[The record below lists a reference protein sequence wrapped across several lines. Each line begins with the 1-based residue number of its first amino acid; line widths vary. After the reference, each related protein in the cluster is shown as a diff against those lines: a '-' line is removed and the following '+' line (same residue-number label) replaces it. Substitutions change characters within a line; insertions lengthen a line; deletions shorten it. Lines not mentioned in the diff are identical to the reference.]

1 MDKVFYQNLKP
12 RNLYPKMKKRHEQK
26 LIILSLLLLLC
37 FNMPLLLIFDSSASL
52 VGIPVVYVYFF
63 SLWIFS
69 ILISL
74 LVIKRYYE

>member
-1 MDKVFYQNLKP
+1 
-12 RNLYPKMKKRHEQK
+12 MKKRHEQK

-37 FNMPLLLIFDSSASL
+37 FNMPLLLLFDSSTS
-52 VGIPVVYVYFF
+52 VGGIPVIYVYFF

-69 ILISL
+69 VLISL

>member
-1 MDKVFYQNLKP
+1 
-12 RNLYPKMKKRHEQK
+12 MKKRHEQK

-37 FNMPLLLIFDSSASL
+37 FNMPLLLIFDSAASL
-52 VGIPVVYVYFF
+52 GGIPIIYVYFF
-63 SLWIFS
+63 SVWIFS

>member
-1 MDKVFYQNLKP
+1 
-12 RNLYPKMKKRHEQK
+12 MKKRHEQK

-37 FNMPLLLIFDSSASL
+37 FNMPLLLIFDSSVS
-52 VGIPVVYVYFF
+52 VMGIPLIYVYFF

>member
-1 MDKVFYQNLKP
+1 
-12 RNLYPKMKKRHEQK
+12 MKKRHEQK

-37 FNMPLLLIFDSSASL
+37 FNMPLLLIFDSAASIG
-52 VGIPVVYVYFF
+52 GIPVIYVYFF

-69 ILISL
+69 VLISL

>member
-1 MDKVFYQNLKP
+1 
-12 RNLYPKMKKRHEQK
+12 MKKRHEQK

-37 FNMPLLLIFDSSASL
+37 FNMPLLLLFDSSVSV
-52 VGIPVVYVYFF
+52 VGIPLIYVYFF

-69 ILISL
+69 VLISL